1 MGNVNEAR
9 GRKGLLRPE
18 VPRLEVR
25 VRVRWRRMRLGMRM
39 RMQGRKRHH
48 PIGLV
53 RMGDS
58 RISA

>member
-9 GRKGLLRPE
+9 GRKGLLRPG
-18 VPRLEVR
+18 VLRLEVG
-25 VRVRWRRMRLGMRM
+25 VRVRWMRMKLRMGM
-39 RMQGRKRHH
+39 RMQGRTWHH